1 MKIALLV
8 VVILFF
14 NSIVLAEEEA
24 TEPQP
29 LDPAYMGLHGMVL
42 MNNGSNLF
50 ASHLPTYDK
59 PHDVQIIYSIDVSDA
74 ALLFLIRDAHMVTI
88 KPKPFNLQRLMRG
101 ESFTVK
107 ADVYM
112 GHFER
117 EGMLTYENMDIVFDE
132 KLYLRM
138 LDNPQNSHIRQT
150 YDSVM
155 LKNNQRMLV
164 HQIQKAPSY
173 DHLVLLYDD
182 VNCITQFGTTSAVP
196 SQSELNNK
204 ITFCGSLKPLYYET
218 QDFQ

>member
-1 MKIALLV
+1 MKKTLLLV
-8 VVILFF
+8 TILLF
-14 NSIVLAEEEA
+14 SSMVLAEEDTA
-24 TEPQP
+24 EPQP

-50 ASHLPTYDK
+50 ASHLPTYNK

-74 ALLFLIRDAHMVTI
+74 ALLFLIRDADMVTI

-117 EGMLTYENMDIVFDE
+117 EGMLTYENMDIEFDE
-132 KLYLRM
+132 QLYLRM
-138 LDNPQNSHIRQT
+138 LDDPQNSHFRQT

-155 LKNNQRMLV
+155 LRNNQRILV
-164 HQIQKAPSY
+164 HQIQKSPSY

-182 VNCITQFGTTSAVP
+182 VNCMTQFGTTSAVP

>member
-1 MKIALLV
+1 MKKTLLIV
-8 VVILFF
+8 TILLF
-14 NSIVLAEEEA
+14 SGMLLAEEEA
-24 TEPQP
+24 VEPEP
-29 LDPAYMGLHGMVL
+29 LDPAYMGLHGMIL

-50 ASHLPTYDK
+50 ASHLPTYNK
-59 PHDVQIIYSIDVSDA
+59 PHDAQIIYSLEISDTA
-74 ALLFLIRDAHMVTI
+74 IVYLVRDADMVTI
-88 KPKPFNLQRLMRG
+88 KPRPFNLQRLIRG

-117 EGMLTYENMDIVFDE
+117 EGMLTYENMDITFE
-132 KLYLRM
+132 EQLYLRL
-138 LDNPQNSHIRQT
+138 LDKPQNSHISQT

-155 LKNNQRMLV
+155 LKNNQRILV

-173 DHLVLLYDD
+173 DHLVLLYDN
-182 VNCITQFGTTSAVP
+182 VNCVTKFGTSSAVP

-204 ITFCGSLKPLYYET
+204 ISFCGSLKPLYYET